1 MMKENIPHLRRQ
13 KDLVLRWKILTQ
25 GAELPLEGRDLQ
37 LEVTMPGGA
46 SHRIPCPDREGCSIV
61 QRLSGRDL
69 TRCGLYS
76 LTLWENFGLAGQ
88 TAVDARHAFCLVP
101 TTDDELLPSAPDIDS
116 LSIDTVQIETASLDI
131 PADMLSG
138 LLERLTRAEQDIN
151 ATERSITETQQRL
164 AAMGVKQLGVFGSVQ
179 AGYDAAAE
187 DAVCENEQ
195 IGIIMFSHGEPYHNN
210 YVILQTVN
218 RSHYITTQT
227 MLMEGHSAKSWT
239 RRIVLG
245 GNKEVGPWRQVNG
258 MVESFHLNG
267 TRLMG
272 RTPGEAEVQLVDL
285 APIIPQVPAQDFR
298 MLSNTA
304 DDELTSL
311 KSVRQVGY
319 LGRFPIYEE
328 VCMFRFYQPTFMRTY
343 PTICASRISGRTVL
357 ARTARYRHIEYV
369 GTKELPTAA
378 EGSNLKP
385 SDGDIPELVI
395 VTPTEKIMN
404 KVMDKEH
411 DIIFDPTMQGETME
425 RCLIWVTTRYVEV
438 HEIIKEN

>member
-37 LEVTMPGGA
+37 LEITMPGGA

-151 ATERSITETQQRL
+151 ATERSIAETQQRL

-227 MLMEGHSAKSWT
+227 MLMEGNTAKSWT

-258 MVESFHLNG
+258 MVESFHLSG

-285 APIIPQVPAQDFR
+285 APIIPQVPESTGGGGFALEIMQTNFKDVKIWKGQIGTLEGKPVMRAVVDIFKGGSYIEGYGFSSTPLDFFS
-298 MLSNTA
+298 LVFGNWQVP
-304 DDELTSL
+304 TSAMII
-311 KSVRQVGY
+311 S
-319 LGRFPIYEE
+319 
-328 VCMFRFYQPTFMRTY
+328 
-343 PTICASRISGRTVL
+343 ISGTAKDGSSYLRTL
-357 ARTARYRHIEYV
+357 PIEV
-369 GTKELPTAA
+369 Q
-378 EGSNLKP
+378 GSDNIAYLSSTLD
-385 SDGDIPELVI
+385 SDAMSSPHLFVKKGAVTRVNIVI
-395 VTPTEKIMN
+395 DYI
-404 KVMDKEH
+404 DS
-411 DIIFDPTMQGETME
+411 
-425 RCLIWVTTRYVEV
+425 L
-438 HEIIKEN
+438 

>member
-285 APIIPQVPAQDFR
+285 APIIPQVPESTGRGGFALEVMDTNSYDMSIWRGQIGTLEEKPVMRAVVAIYKGGSYIEGYGFSTRPLDFFYHVLGS
-298 MLSNTA
+298 MQVP
-304 DDELTSL
+304 TSAMII
-311 KSVRQVGY
+311 S
-319 LGRFPIYEE
+319 
-328 VCMFRFYQPTFMRTY
+328 
-343 PTICASRISGRTVL
+343 ISG
-357 ARTARYRHIEYV
+357 TAKD
-369 GTKELPTAA
+369 GS
-378 EGSNLKP
+378 SNLHTLP
-385 SDGDIPELVI
+385 IEAQGSDNIVYLSSTLPDGSAMSSPNLFVKSGAVTRVTIVI
-395 VTPTEKIMN
+395 DYIAS
-404 KVMDKEH
+404 
-411 DIIFDPTMQGETME
+411 
-425 RCLIWVTTRYVEV
+425 LY
-438 HEIIKEN
+438 

>member
-285 APIIPQVPAQDFR
+285 APIIPQVPESTGRGGFALEVMDTNSYDMSIWRGQIGTLEEKPVMRAVVDIYKGGSYIEGYGFSTRPLDFFYHVLGSMQVPTSAMIISISGTAKDGSSNLRTLPIEAQGSGNIAY
-298 MLSNTA
+298 LSSTLQDGSA
-304 DDELTSL
+304 LSSPHL
-311 KSVRQVGY
+311 FVKSVAVTRV
-319 LGRFPIYEE
+319 
-328 VCMFRFYQPTFMRTY
+328 
-343 PTICASRISGRTVL
+343 TIVIDYIASL
-357 ARTARYRHIEYV
+357 Y
-369 GTKELPTAA
+369 
-378 EGSNLKP
+378 
-385 SDGDIPELVI
+385 
-395 VTPTEKIMN
+395 
-404 KVMDKEH
+404 
-411 DIIFDPTMQGETME
+411 
-425 RCLIWVTTRYVEV
+425 
-438 HEIIKEN
+438 

>member
-46 SHRIPCPDREGCSIV
+46 SHRIPCPEREGCSIV

-164 AAMGVKQLGVFGSVQ
+164 AAMGVKQLGVFASAQ

-227 MLMEGHSAKSWT
+227 MLMEGNTAKSWT

-245 GNKEVGPWRQVNG
+245 GNKEVGPWRQING
-258 MVESFHLNG
+258 MVESFHLSG

-285 APIIPQVPAQDFR
+285 APIIPQVPESTGGFALVIMDTNFNDLKIWRGQIGTLEGKPVMRAVVDIYQGGTYIRAYGFDTPPLDFFYHVFGSMQVPTSAIILSISGTAKDGSSNLRTLPIEAQGSGDIAY
-298 MLSNTA
+298 LSSTVDNTA
-304 DDELTSL
+304 LSSPLLIVKRGAVTRVTITIDYIASL
-311 KSVRQVGY
+311 Y
-319 LGRFPIYEE
+319 
-328 VCMFRFYQPTFMRTY
+328 
-343 PTICASRISGRTVL
+343 
-357 ARTARYRHIEYV
+357 
-369 GTKELPTAA
+369 
-378 EGSNLKP
+378 
-385 SDGDIPELVI
+385 
-395 VTPTEKIMN
+395 
-404 KVMDKEH
+404 
-411 DIIFDPTMQGETME
+411 
-425 RCLIWVTTRYVEV
+425 
-438 HEIIKEN
+438 

>member
-88 TAVDARHAFCLVP
+88 TAVDALHAFCLVP

-227 MLMEGHSAKSWT
+227 MLMEGNSAKSWT

-285 APIIPQVPAQDFR
+285 APIIPQVPDSTGGGFELVDVYTNFNYTHIWRGQIGTLEEKPVMRAVVDIYKGGSYIEGYGFDTPPLDFFYHVLGS
-298 MLSNTA
+298 MQVP
-304 DDELTSL
+304 TSAMII
-311 KSVRQVGY
+311 S
-319 LGRFPIYEE
+319 
-328 VCMFRFYQPTFMRTY
+328 
-343 PTICASRISGRTVL
+343 ISG
-357 ARTARYRHIEYV
+357 TAKD
-369 GTKELPTAA
+369 GS
-378 EGSNLKP
+378 SNLHTLTIEAQNSGNIAYLSSTLPDSTAMSSPHLFVK
-385 SDGDIPELVI
+385 SGAVTRVTIVI
-395 VTPTEKIMN
+395 DYIAS
-404 KVMDKEH
+404 
-411 DIIFDPTMQGETME
+411 
-425 RCLIWVTTRYVEV
+425 LY
-438 HEIIKEN
+438 

>member
-138 LLERLTRAEQDIN
+138 LLERLTRAEQDIEV
-151 ATERSITETQQRL
+151 AQQRL

-285 APIIPQVPAQDFR
+285 APIIPQVPDSTGGGFELVDVYTNFNDMHIWRGQIGTLEGKPVMRAVVNIYKGGSYIEGYGFSMPPLDFFYHLFGS
-298 MLSNTA
+298 MQVP
-304 DDELTSL
+304 TSAMII
-311 KSVRQVGY
+311 S
-319 LGRFPIYEE
+319 
-328 VCMFRFYQPTFMRTY
+328 
-343 PTICASRISGRTVL
+343 ISG
-357 ARTARYRHIEYV
+357 TAKD
-369 GTKELPTAA
+369 GS
-378 EGSNLKP
+378 SNLRTL
-385 SDGDIPELVI
+385 SIEAQGSGDIAYLSSTLDSTAMSSPHLIVKRGAVTRVTIVI
-395 VTPTEKIMN
+395 DYIAS
-404 KVMDKEH
+404 
-411 DIIFDPTMQGETME
+411 
-425 RCLIWVTTRYVEV
+425 LY
-438 HEIIKEN
+438 

>member
-101 TTDDELLPSAPDIDS
+101 TTDDELLPSAADIDS
-116 LSIDTVQIETASLDI
+116 LSIDTVQIETSSLDI

-138 LLERLTRAEQDIN
+138 LLERLTRAEQDIEV
-151 ATERSITETQQRL
+151 AQQRL
-164 AAMGVKQLGVFGSVQ
+164 AAMGVKQLGVFGSAQ

-195 IGIIMFSHGEPYHNN
+195 IGIIMFSHGKPYHNN

-227 MLMEGHSAKSWT
+227 MLMEGNTAKSWT

-245 GNKEVGPWRQVNG
+245 GNKEVGPWRQING
-258 MVESFHLNG
+258 MVESFHLSG

-285 APIIPQVPAQDFR
+285 APIIPKVPESTGGGGFALVLMYTNFNDMKILRGQIGTLEEKPVMRAVVEIYQGGSYIEAYGFSTPPLDFFYHVLGSMQVPTSAII
-298 MLSNTA
+298 LS
-304 DDELTSL
+304 
-311 KSVRQVGY
+311 
-319 LGRFPIYEE
+319 
-328 VCMFRFYQPTFMRTY
+328 
-343 PTICASRISGRTVL
+343 ISG
-357 ARTARYRHIEYV
+357 TAKDGGGKLRALPIETQSSSDIAYLSS
-369 GTKELPTAA
+369 TLDSTAMSSPHLFVKSGA
-378 EGSNLKP
+378 VTRVTITIDYMP
-385 SDGDIPELVI
+385 SL
-395 VTPTEKIMN
+395 
-404 KVMDKEH
+404 
-411 DIIFDPTMQGETME
+411 
-425 RCLIWVTTRYVEV
+425 Y
-438 HEIIKEN
+438 

>member
-1 MMKENIPHLRRQ
+1 MKENIPHLRRQ

-76 LTLWENFGLAGQ
+76 LTLWENYGLSGQ

-101 TTDDELLPSAPDIDS
+101 TTDDELLPEAADIDS

-151 ATERSITETQQRL
+151 AAERSIAETQQRL
-164 AAMGVKQLGVFGSVQ
+164 AAMGVKQLGVFGSAQ

-245 GNKEVGPWRQVNG
+245 GNKEVGPWRQING
-258 MVESFHLNG
+258 MVESFHLSG

-272 RTPGEAEVQLVDL
+272 RTPGEADVQLVDL
-285 APIIPQVPAQDFR
+285 APIIPQVPESTGGDGGFELMKIFSLNDINVFKGQIGRYVDDY
-298 MLSNTA
+298 NTPA
-304 DDELTSL
+304 V
-311 KSVRQVGY
+311 VRVIID
-319 LGRFPIYEE
+319 IY
-328 VCMFRFYQPTFMRTY
+328 Q
-343 PTICASRISGRTVL
+343 G
-357 ARTARYRHIEYV
+357 
-369 GTKELPTAA
+369 
-378 EGSNLKP
+378 GSNLSSHYP
-385 SDGDIPELVI
+385 PNGDALDLISLFNGLPQLDAHKSILSVSGTVQKGTWITYPIPYGEREDVSACFMNSNGDKRWLSLWYKNITRATIVI
-395 VTPTEKIMN
+395 DYIDTN
-404 KVMDKEH
+404 
-411 DIIFDPTMQGETME
+411 
-425 RCLIWVTTRYVEV
+425 Y
-438 HEIIKEN
+438 N